1 MFRASPA
8 RSAVGR
14 IIRIDSD
21 QEEQLRT
28 GILSA
33 LLALASS
40 VPVSLF
46 GGDLRPDSLSELQ
59 ILLEVP
65 PDPRFWDVL
74 GPERY
79 LRNKSSEI
87 VLVPDP
93 TRIHVLFWARKVIKP
108 EWLPADLDQLLVG
121 VRDINQDERGHMPE
135 GWVSDSVLAGYEVRG
150 FRFYIIENG
159 LHLSLRIHFPA
170 DVKIRDDDQSVAN
183 SLMRFLNLPASVF
196 DAARFSMTWSSPLFY
211 GSVEPDEFPPSPN
224 GLVSGD
230 WWDSLS
236 FASDGVF
243 LFVSVREVRAGV
255 WNNVRPH
262 TQPRPPDRF

>member
-1 MFRASPA
+1 M
-8 RSAVGR
+8 G
-14 IIRIDSD
+14 
-21 QEEQLRT
+21 T

-33 LLALASS
+33 FLALASS
-40 VPVSLF
+40 VPVLSGAGLK
-46 GGDLRPDSLSELQ
+46 PATVSELET
-59 ILLEVP
+59 LLEVP

-74 GPERY
+74 VPERY
-79 LRNKSSEI
+79 LRNKSREI

-121 VRDINQDERGHMPE
+121 LRDINQDERGRMPG
-135 GWVSDSVLAGYEVRG
+135 GWVSDFVLAAYEVRG

-159 LHLSLRIHFPA
+159 LHLSLRIHLPV
-170 DVKIRDDDQSVAN
+170 DVKIRDDDQSLAN
-183 SLMRFLNLPASVF
+183 CLARFLNLPASVF
-196 DAARFSMTWSSPLFY
+196 DAARFSMTWRFPLSY
-211 GSVEPDEFPPSPN
+211 GSVEPDEFRPSPD

-262 TQPRPPDRF
+262 TQPWPPDRF